1 VEVVLEITGI
11 HRCGQDDQVGLE
23 VVLALSLARTTLV
36 VQGQQDKEM
45 LVVIAPQRITVVQ
58 VVEVVLVQQEQVV
71 VPQELGV

>member
-11 HRCGQDDQVGLE
+11 QRCGQDDQVGLE
-23 VVLALSLARTTLV
+23 VVLALRLARTTLV

-45 LVVIAPQRITVVQ
+45 LVVIPPQRITVVQ

>member
-11 HRCGQDDQVGLE
+11 QRCGQDDQVGLV
-23 VVLALSLARTTLV
+23 VVLALRLARTTLV

-45 LVVIAPQRITVVQ
+45 LVVIPPQRITVVQ
-58 VVEVVLVQQEQVV
+58 LAEVVLVQQEQIV